1 MPNDRPTLEALRV
14 KFEKLDA
21 KLEESDEDHPLGR
34 RLRRSLS
41 WLERADSGEF
51 DDDVRYI
58 FLWVAF
64 NAAYADDRDRDF
76 DERRRYKEYFKKLTE
91 KENNKYRI
99 HNVLRY
105 ELMDSCFSLVG
116 NKYVF
121 TKFWNFLDKGRFI
134 EDDWKKSQEGKSF
147 EYDYK
152 KVRKFLISYERLGPM
167 PAALQKAGFASRE
180 DTTRILDILF
190 QRLYVLRNQIMHGS
204 ATSHM
209 WSDPSRSESRGRSTS
224 TEVSSLNRSQVGD
237 GVRVLEFLVP
247 LFLDIMMD
255 HPEMDREEYWGKL
268 PYPVRSDIREDRCGT
283 RR

>member
-21 KLEESDEDHPLGR
+21 KLEESNEDHPLRR

-51 DDDVRYI
+51 DDDVRYL
-58 FLWVAF
+58 FLWISF
-64 NAAYADDRDRDF
+64 NAAYSDDNKDTRDGNK
-76 DERRRYKEYFKKLTE
+76 EWTRYKRYFDKLTE
-91 KENNKYRI
+91 KYHSRI
-99 HNVLRY
+99 YNAFRCK
-105 ELMDSCFSLVG
+105 EIRDSIFSLME

-121 TKFWNFLDKGRFI
+121 RGFWNFLDHRWFK
-134 EDDWKKSQEGKSF
+134 EDDWKKSKDGKSF
-147 EYDYK
+147 ERDCQK
-152 KVRKFLISYERLGPM
+152 MRELLGVGLQSRSM
-167 PAALQKAGFASRE
+167 KSAFQKAGFASRE

-209 WSDPSRSESRGRSTS
+209 WSDPSRSESHGRSTS
-224 TEVSSLNRSQVGD
+224 TEVNPLNQSQVED
-237 GVRVLEFLVP
+237 GVRILEFLAP

-255 HPEMDREEYWGKL
+255 HPEIGQEEYWGKL
-268 PYPVRSDIREDRCGT
+268 PYPVRSDIRER
-283 RR
+283 